1 MSDLVSGLIS
11 WDQELFLQ
19 TLFLSLDLA
28 SLENC
33 TKVCQTWTQFLAARV
48 FLCTRLRMVLEARLW
63 EEMQAEHREVVVGG
77 SVTSMVWDRKVIVCG
92 YSDGSGEV
100 LANNESG
107 ECIARLSDVEE
118 GVHYTGSTVL
128 LGKDVVIKIAYG
140 SVDTGK
146 IVTDLGVWSR
156 SGGPRIFKSLLT
168 DQRYGLYS
176 RVVGNTLFI
185 R

>member
-63 EEMQAEHREVVVGG
+63 EEMQAEHMEVVVVGG
-77 SVTSMVWDRKVIVCG
+77 SVSSMVWDRQVMVCG
-92 YSDGSGEV
+92 YSDGTGEV
-100 LANNESG
+100 IANEEGG
-107 ECIARLSDVEE
+107 ECIARLIDVEV
-118 GVHYTGSTVL
+118 GVHYTGSTLL
-128 LGKDVVIKIAYG
+128 LGKDAIIKITQV
-140 SVDTGK
+140 S
-146 IVTDLGVWSR
+146 
-156 SGGPRIFKSLLT
+156 
-168 DQRYGLYS
+168 Q
-176 RVVGNTLFI
+176 
-185 R
+185 